1 MTFPQQLERAWRLRT
16 SLALR
21 CWSVKRWRW
30 RAGTNITADSI
41 AQHLHDTADSV
52 FDSVT
57 RASYDRLDLQQ
68 AIDAIIPDDNVGDS
82 FASAMQLN
90 LASGKLDGW
99 INSLQDDDVYRFTPE
114 SSGRLQLDANS
125 DWLDSLGWSIN
136 SNGQSLQTGALE
148 AKAVSLVAGQT
159 YELRVTAGDEI
170 GTFALGWTFQADQSG
185 SGGTSDNGSGDT
197 SFNPTQLG
205 PVDYWQR
212 NVNAGSAYRM
222 QATEDGM
229 FSVLWKNADSPTGQ
243 LSLTPIGGT
252 ALVDSTW
259 EGGALRLD
267 TPVKAGQ
274 WLDLRLPGVSQDQGE
289 LSIANVLSQ
298 SGNHLK
304 LDGTANGDTIA
315 VDTNNG
321 LSVAIGSINYRF
333 AAGQISSLEIDTD
346 SGSDQLIVNGSSQAE
361 NVTLKTGVASIENS
375 QLTIRA
381 VGAEAVS
388 FNGAGGAD
396 VASLY
401 DTNGDDALSLRPLQA
416 EMSGAGFQFN
426 ITDVDRIFIHATAGG
441 QDIGYIYDSAGDDR
455 LSVRPQFSSITGPS
469 YYNYISGIE
478 RLYAYSTAGGNDV
491 AELYDSAGNDRFST
505 SGDAASVVGPGFS
518 SYTKFFEQVNVYATS
533 GGNDVAA
540 LYGSSKQTQWQRGSD
555 FVSFNEDSW
564 NREARGFERVD
575 AFVAG
580 QSLALPIPG
589 FRRSS
594 LSIARVYPYLTPHQ
608 SAPLSHWIRVPIAH
622 PWLLQRLKR

>member
-1 MTFPQQLERAWRLRT
+1 M
-16 SLALR
+16 
-21 CWSVKRWRW
+21 
-30 RAGTNITADSI
+30 
-41 AQHLHDTADSV
+41 
-52 FDSVT
+52 
-57 RASYDRLDLQQ
+57 
-68 AIDAIIPDDNVGDS
+68 
-82 FASAMQLN
+82 
-90 LASGKLDGW
+90 
-99 INSLQDDDVYRFTPE
+99 
-114 SSGRLQLDANS
+114 
-125 DWLDSLGWSIN
+125 
-136 SNGQSLQTGALE
+136 
-148 AKAVSLVAGQT
+148 
-159 YELRVTAGDEI
+159 
-170 GTFALGWTFQADQSG
+170 
-185 SGGTSDNGSGDT
+185 
-197 SFNPTQLG
+197 
-205 PVDYWQR
+205 
-212 NVNAGSAYRM
+212 
-222 QATEDGM
+222 
-229 FSVLWKNADSPTGQ
+229 
-243 LSLTPIGGT
+243 
-252 ALVDSTW
+252 
-259 EGGALRLD
+259 
-267 TPVKAGQ
+267 KAGQ
-274 WLDLRLPGVSQDQGE
+274 WLDLRLPGVSNDQGE

-298 SGNHLK
+298 SGNHLR
-304 LDGTANGDTIA
+304 LDGTANADTIA

-426 ITDVDRIFIHATAGG
+426 ITEVDRIFIHATAGG

-555 FVSFNEDSW
+555 FVSFSEDTW

-580 QSLALPIPG
+580 QSLALPING
-589 FRRSS
+589 LSIES
-594 LSIARVYPYLTPHQ
+594 LSLPNATPISAVESLDTSADISSMAAPAMEALTQPWSVAFGLGQYTANYASPDTEISVEPLTNGIEPHAA
-608 SAPLSHWIRVPIAH
+608 SRMLPNAEVLNLSIEDRLDLPEELLMGAPGLERALLDEIFRSHDEE
-622 PWLLQRLKR
+622 QFF